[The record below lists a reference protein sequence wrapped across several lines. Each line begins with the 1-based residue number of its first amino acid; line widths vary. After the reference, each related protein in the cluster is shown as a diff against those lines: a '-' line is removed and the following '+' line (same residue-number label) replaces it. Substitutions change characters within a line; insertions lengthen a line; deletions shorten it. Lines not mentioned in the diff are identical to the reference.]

1 MSTLLKLAVI
11 RPGGEL
17 AYLNCPC
24 GQRLY
29 VIRKG
34 NIQCKCGAVYDP
46 DGWKLPLI
54 SDADR
59 ERIDTL
65 AAHFIEDSEL
75 LMGLSACLTAC
86 VWNYVKRDA
95 AQRQKAVRL

>member
-29 VIRKG
+29 VIREG
-34 NIQCKCGAVYDP
+34 NIECKCGAVYDS
-46 DGWKLPLI
+46 DGWRLPLI
-54 SDADR
+54 SEADQ
-59 ERIDTL
+59 EKIDTL
-65 AAHFIEDSEL
+65 AAHFIEHSEL
-75 LMGLSACLTAC
+75 LMGLSNCLTAC
-86 VWNYVKRDA
+86 VKHYVKRDA
-95 AQRQKAVRL
+95 AKREEVRP